1 MAKGDRKVSNI
12 DDSSDD
18 HANNDDCDS
27 DSDDDKFESPSYD
40 ELVKLLNKYTIIIRK
55 TRAKNEKVET
65 KNDALLAKCDIAKKA
80 SVELREANDA
90 MSSKLKEL
98 KNLLR
103 KSLKMNMI
111 NLR

>member
-1 MAKGDRKVSNI
+1 M
-12 DDSSDD
+12 
-18 HANNDDCDS
+18 
-27 DSDDDKFESPSYD
+27 
-40 ELVKLLNKYTIIIRK
+40 T
-55 TRAKNEKVET
+55 
-65 KNDALLAKCDIAKKA
+65 LLAKCDIAEKA